1 MKCGEKKK
9 SLFELQAILRISG
22 PLAAAYLAEIAM
34 GITDMLFVGR
44 LGSVELA
51 AVGLASSVLF
61 ELLIVAVSVV
71 SIVAVLA
78 AEARGAGSSEGVRRA
93 VRQGFLIA
101 LVLGVPG
108 TIVGWNLA
116 PLLAMTG
123 QDPRVIVF
131 ADAYLHAA
139 AWTII
144 PYLLFVVLRSFVAAL
159 SRAGSI
165 MVVTV
170 TAIGV
175 NALLTYGLVF
185 GKLGLP
191 ALGVAGA
198 GWATTITVWL
208 MLAALVLHTGTSR
221 YFRPFRL
228 YAAGLAFDGSV
239 FREMLRLGAPV
250 AGITLVEGGLFAA
263 VSIVMGILGASWLA
277 ANQIM
282 INVLGVGFVVALAIG
297 EACGV
302 RVSHGAG
309 AGAGKPHD
317 VRRSAVVGVGL
328 GSVVMILFAG
338 LLWLFPRQIVSV
350 FLDPGDAANTEVV
363 AYAVVLAG
371 IAAVFQV
378 FDGLQAIAT
387 RALRGM
393 KDTLVPMW
401 IASIGYWVLGA
412 AGGWVL
418 CFPLGYGAR
427 GLWWGLALGL
437 IVTAVAL
444 VWRLMARTRVDYSRA
459 GGKCAE

>member
-1 MKCGEKKK
+1 MKCGRKAN
-9 SLFELQAILRISG
+9 SLFELRAILRISG

-61 ELLIVAVSVV
+61 EILIVAVGVV

-93 VRQGFLIA
+93 VRQGFLVA

-108 TIVGWNLA
+108 MIIGWNLA

-123 QDPRVIVF
+123 QDPRVIAF
-131 ADAYLHAA
+131 ADQYLHAA
-139 AWTII
+139 AWAII

-159 SRAGSI
+159 SRAGSV

-170 TAIGV
+170 TAIGI
-175 NALLTYGLVF
+175 NALLTYALVF
-185 GKLGLP
+185 GNLGMP

-198 GWATTITVWL
+198 GWATTITIWL
-208 MLAALVLHTGTSR
+208 MLGALVFHTGASR
-221 YFRPFRL
+221 KFRPFRL
-228 YAAGLAFDGSV
+228 YAAGLRLDPSV
-239 FREMLRLGAPV
+239 FREILRLGAPV
-250 AGITLVEGGLFAA
+250 AGITLLEGGLFAA
-263 VSIVMGILGASWLA
+263 VSIVMGVLGASWLA

-282 INVLGVGFVVALAIG
+282 LNVLAVGFVIALAIG
-297 EACGV
+297 EAAGV
-302 RVSHGAG
+302 RISHG

-317 VRRSAVVGVGL
+317 VRRSAAIGVGL
-328 GSVVMILFAG
+328 GSVVMILFAS
-338 LLWLFPRQIVSV
+338 LLWLFPQQIVSV
-350 FLDPGDAANTEVV
+350 FLNIGDAGNSEVV
-363 AYAVVLAG
+363 AYAVILAG

-378 FDGLQAIAT
+378 FDGLQAIAS

-401 IASIGYWVLGA
+401 IASVGYWVLGA
-412 AGGWVL
+412 AGGWAL

-444 VWRLMARTRVDYSRA
+444 VWRLMALTRADYSRA
-459 GGKCAE
+459 GGKCAG